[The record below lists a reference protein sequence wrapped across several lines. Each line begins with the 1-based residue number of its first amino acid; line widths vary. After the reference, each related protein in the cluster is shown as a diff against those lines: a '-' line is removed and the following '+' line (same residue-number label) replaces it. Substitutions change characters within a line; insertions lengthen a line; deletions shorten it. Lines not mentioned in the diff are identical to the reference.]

1 MFDRTAPSLL
11 FHSLL
16 SLLNPYL
23 TQYYSPTPLPPTP
36 VATHFNGAC
45 QPFHFSITALEQ
57 VKEGERDLSSDDIL
71 ARLEKKE
78 DILARR
84 QREIF
89 WIERLNTLSPHGLN
103 KKSELQPPLPFIIPL
118 SDNTGMIAKIVREIY
133 SELQLD
139 LFGTFFKRKFITAFR
154 RNKKFKR
161 YSSVSCH

>member
-1 MFDRTAPSLL
+1 MYVHVGETSQTLHERTTRHRSDIK
-11 FHSLL
+11 L
-16 SLLNPYL
+16 SK
-23 TQYYSPTPLPPTP
+23 STP

-84 QREIF
+84 QREQF

-103 KKSELQPPLPFIIPL
+103 KKSELQPPLPFIIP
-118 SDNTGMIAKIVREIY
+118 K
-133 SELQLD
+133 
-139 LFGTFFKRKFITAFR
+139 TA
-154 RNKKFKR
+154 
-161 YSSVSCH
+161 